1 MEAQTQ
7 VVDPWQMT
15 IGLLGLLSG
24 ETCPSQPVPAARKP
38 ASRRSADKPV
48 PGLTIRVLERAT
60 ATRVTLAW
68 RDPARCAYCDQEWYR
83 TRARR
88 SGVCAVSGREIRRG
102 EHVYR
107 PRPMRPQAL
116 NADAMIHS
124 LVLDEAART

>member
-1 MEAQTQ
+1 MEPQAQ

-15 IGLLGLLSG
+15 IGLLGQLSG
-24 ETCPSQPVPAARKP
+24 EKCPGSPVPAAP
-38 ASRRSADKPV
+38 EQASRRSADKPV

-68 RDPARCAYCDQEWYR
+68 RDPSRCAYCDQEWYR

-88 SGVCAVSGREIRRG
+88 AGVCVVSGRKMRRG
-102 EHVYR
+102 EDVYR
-107 PRPMRPQAL
+107 PRTTRPQAL

-124 LVLDEAART
+124 VVLDEAGRP

>member
-15 IGLLGLLSG
+15 IGMLGLLSG
-24 ETCPSQPVPAARKP
+24 EKCPGNPVPTARKP
-38 ASRRSADKPV
+38 ALRRCADKPV
-48 PGLTIRVLERAT
+48 PSLTIRVLERAT

-68 RDPARCAYCDQEWYR
+68 RDPSRCAYCDQEWYR

-102 EHVYR
+102 EDVYR

-124 LVLDEAART
+124 IVLDEAARV